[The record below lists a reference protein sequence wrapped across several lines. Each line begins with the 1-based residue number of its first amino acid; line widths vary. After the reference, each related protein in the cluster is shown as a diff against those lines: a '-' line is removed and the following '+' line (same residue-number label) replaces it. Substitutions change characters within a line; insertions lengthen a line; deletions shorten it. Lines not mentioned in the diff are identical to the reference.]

1 MLTGTLLI
9 PVYLTLLVNF
19 VVFFA
24 VLVVL
29 IKKIRGNRSNTV
41 ANLKLT
47 LGMFSISVVLGLTW
61 IFGAFIA
68 SGASTVFRY
77 LFVIF
82 NSFQGFI
89 FSVFMVMIGREGRL
103 FWIEL
108 LRLQSINKLIVSK
121 SQTKLNTSQKITST
135 TALSPSEAQSP
146 TDGDR
151 KLLSSIVEMEKIAEA
166 EEKDIDCKIKNSHSP
181 DKKKNLFN
189 RHKKCDKNNLT

>member
-41 ANLKLT
+41 ANLKLA
-47 LGMFSISVVLGLTW
+47 LGIFSISVVLGLTW

-89 FSVFMVMIGREGRL
+89 FFVFMVMIGREGRL

-121 SQTKLNTSQKITST
+121 SQAKLNTSQKITST
-135 TALSPSEAQSP
+135 TALSP

-166 EEKDIDCKIKNSHSP
+166 EEKDVDCKIKKGHSP
-181 DKKKNLFN
+181 AKKKNLFN